1 MNTFA
6 SSVKISK
13 IRILM
18 LIDSPIAAWN
28 ESRLRSI
35 KNFHDHQGGK
45 KTPID

>member
-1 MNTFA
+1 MNMFA
-6 SSVKISK
+6 YSVKISK

-18 LIDSPIAAWN
+18 LIDSPIDALS
-28 ESRLRSI
+28 ESRLKST